1 MRERERALRALEALT
16 RPRALD
22 YLALYPATVL
32 KDHGDMHLDLRPDDE
47 RLPPLVRVPL
57 RLFLP
62 GAYVRVREGAR
73 VLLGFEGA
81 NPERPVAYLWE
92 AGSTVVVEIRT
103 ARGARVRLD
112 DEAGKIRVEDPSLV
126 EVDAPQ
132 IRLAGGGPPVA
143 RVGDAVVGGVIV
155 SGSSKV
161 FSG

>member
-1 MRERERALRALEALT
+1 MRERERAAKALEVLT

-32 KDHGDMHLDLRPDDE
+32 QDHGDMHLDLRPDDE

-57 RLFLP
+57 RVFLP
-62 GAYVRVREGAR
+62 GCYVKVKAGSR

-92 AGSTVVVEIRT
+92 AGSTEVVEIRT
-103 ARGARVRLD
+103 ARGARVRID
-112 DEAGKIRVEDPSLV
+112 DGAGKTRVEDPTRV
-126 EVDAPQ
+126 EVEAPV
-132 IRLAGGGPPVA
+132 IRLGGDIPIA
-143 RVGDAVVGGVIV
+143 RVGDSVSAGVIV

-161 FSG
+161 FAG